1 MLAGGPVTAVE
12 VAMAEPSSSVQ
23 ADVPKKHYA
32 VEHRTWVRYPCEQRA
47 YCQPV
52 ATDSGIYWPGKV
64 QDISVFG
71 LSLMLDRRFEPGT
84 LLAVTLQAT
93 AEHCSQ
99 TTLVRVLHDS
109 VVTAHPGLRWLVVC
123 TFLRQLT
130 ERELQALLA

>member
-1 MLAGGPVTAVE
+1 
-12 VAMAEPSSSVQ
+12 MAELPSSVQ
-23 ADVPKKHYA
+23 AEVPEKHYA
-32 VEHRTWVRYPCEQRA
+32 VEHRAWVRYPCEQRA

-64 QDISVFG
+64 QDISLAG
-71 LSLMLDRRFEPGT
+71 LSLLLERRFEPGT
-84 LLAVTLQAT
+84 LLALTLQAT

-109 VVTAHPGLRWLVVC
+109 LVTAYPGLRWLVAC
-123 TFLRQLT
+123 AFLRQLT